1 MEYVKRLSNINTN
14 LKINSFFFKL
24 QVAPDHQ
31 DVKNV
36 LNSFTETLKNPCVS
50 FFGNVNIGS
59 DLNINELMNAY
70 NCVVLAYG
78 SHSENYLNIPGEKN
92 FDNLISAKDFVSW
105 YNGLPDSENLRV
117 NLNCKKAIIIGAG
130 NVAIDIARILLSPVE
145 KLEKTDIT
153 AKSIE
158 LIKTTNKIEH
168 ISIVAR
174 RGILNAAFTI
184 KELRELT
191 KIESIDCRI
200 DLKHFE
206 DIARLSNKLS
216 RPRKRL
222 TEFMFNIANKPINAN
237 SNKILELVF
246 LKSPLEIVGEL
257 DSKNDRPKVT
267 GVKFKNNKYDF
278 DFTRT
283 DVKLD
288 SEDAL
293 NALPVVED
301 SQQQVETISTDLVVR
316 SIGFKNINIDKDIPF
331 DKKTGTIPNENGKVI
346 GKDGLYCTGWIKRGP
361 RGVIVDTTTDANE
374 TAKKIAFD
382 LKNSETSLKEG
393 SNQIIEILKN
403 RNVRFVDKQGWSRID
418 KEEIKRGKLIG
429 KPREK
434 FQKIEEMLKV
444 ALNDQF
450 LFL

>member
-1 MEYVKRLSNINTN
+1 
-14 LKINSFFFKL
+14 
-24 QVAPDHQ
+24 
-31 DVKNV
+31 
-36 LNSFTETLKNPCVS
+36 
-50 FFGNVNIGS
+50 
-59 DLNINELMNAY
+59 MNAY

-444 ALNDQF
+444 ALND
-450 LFL
+450 

>member
-1 MEYVKRLSNINTN
+1 
-14 LKINSFFFKL
+14 
-24 QVAPDHQ
+24 
-31 DVKNV
+31 
-36 LNSFTETLKNPCVS
+36 
-50 FFGNVNIGS
+50 
-59 DLNINELMNAY
+59 MNAY

-78 SHSENYLNIPGEKN
+78 SHSENYLNIPGEKS

-174 RGILNAAFTI
+174 RGILNVAFTI

-301 SQQQVETISTDLVVR
+301 SQQKVETISTDLVVR

-346 GKDGLYCTGWIKRGP
+346 GKNGLYCTGWIKRGP

-382 LKNSETSLKEG
+382 LKN
-393 SNQIIEILKN
+393 
-403 RNVRFVDKQGWSRID
+403 
-418 KEEIKRGKLIG
+418 
-429 KPREK
+429 
-434 FQKIEEMLKV
+434 
-444 ALNDQF
+444 
-450 LFL
+450 